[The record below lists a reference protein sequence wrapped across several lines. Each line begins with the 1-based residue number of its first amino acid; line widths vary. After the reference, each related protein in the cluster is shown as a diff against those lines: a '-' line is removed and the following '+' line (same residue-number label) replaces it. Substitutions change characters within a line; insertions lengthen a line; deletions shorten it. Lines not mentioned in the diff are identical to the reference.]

1 MSEDTPKL
9 VGIHKGCWPN
19 KKLNFATM
27 ITEEVI
33 DVLQV
38 WTKEMNT
45 SFGSSYS
52 KPIVKSLLSAEN
64 VMKSKSFLP
73 NSLVYQN

>member
-27 ITEEVI
+27 ITEP
-33 DVLQV
+33 LMKMLKA
-38 WTKEMNT
+38 WTKELE
-45 SFGSSYS
+45 FWEGEIY
-52 KPIVKSLLSAEN
+52 I
-64 VMKSKSFLP
+64 
-73 NSLVYQN
+73 